1 MDEDPLIYQYIIL
14 AALLL
19 CSAFFSGSETA
30 IFSLNRLER
39 NSLLT
44 TPRKGLR
51 KKLSSLLAGQEKLL
65 ITILTGNTIV
75 NIFASGLG
83 ENIGAKLFG
92 GEAEF
97 ISIAAMTIILL
108 IIGELTPKRIA
119 VEHPKGFTRLAIYPL
134 TFFHTLFAPLRI
146 ILSGITKRV
155 LALYRGSQKD
165 ENEHKHTL
173 VLSTAELGLNQH
185 ILKHSEYRLFK
196 SYLLF
201 KEKQAK
207 SIMTPRNQLSTI
219 PGHTSI
225 KETLGLLKKQ
235 NLEHSFLL
243 LHEEDIDH
251 LSGWISLPDLLHY
264 KFSSDDRA
272 RPVSALAR
280 DFLVVPESKLLI
292 ELIVEMREESREV
305 VLLVDEYGGTA
316 GILWIK
322 NIIEDVLKAFYTP
335 YNKSFSDIQDHSIII
350 PGAMS
355 IEEFAE
361 FFGEKVD
368 TEAETAAG
376 LFIDLYGK
384 IPHPEARVEWGN
396 FDLMVASIE
405 AHTITEIMVTEKE
418 PDGDL

>member
-1 MDEDPLIYQYIIL
+1 MDENPLIYKYIIL
-14 AALLL
+14 GVLLL

-30 IFSLNRLER
+30 IFSLNRLDR
-39 NSLLT
+39 NSLLN
-44 TPRKGLR
+44 TPNKGLR
-51 KKLSSLLAGQEKLL
+51 HKLSMLLAGQEHLL

-92 GEAEF
+92 SEAEL
-97 ISIAAMTIILL
+97 ISIAVMTVVL
-108 IIGELTPKRIA
+108 IITGELTPKRIA
-119 VEHPKGFTRLAIYPL
+119 VEHPKGFTLLAVYPL
-134 TFFHTLFAPLRI
+134 SFFNMLFAPVRI
-146 ILSGITKRV
+146 ILNAITRKV
-155 LALYRGSQKD
+155 LALYRGSQSD
-165 ENEHKHTL
+165 ASEHKHAL
-173 VLSTAELGLNQH
+173 VLSTAELGLNQQ

-207 SIMTPRNQLSTI
+207 SIMTPRNQLNTI
-219 PGHTSI
+219 PGNTSI
-225 KETLGLLKKQ
+225 EKTLSFVKKQ
-235 NLEHSFLL
+235 SPKHTFLL

-251 LSGWISLPDLLHY
+251 LSGWISLADLLYY
-264 KFSSDDRA
+264 KFSSDDRS

-280 DFLVVPESKLLI
+280 DFLIVPESKLLI
-292 ELIVEMREESREV
+292 DLIVEMREKNREL

-322 NIIEDVLKAFYTP
+322 NIIEDVLKAFYAP
-335 YNKSFSDIQDHSIII
+335 YKKSFSDIEDTCAVI

-355 IEEFAE
+355 IDEFAE
-361 FFGEKVD
+361 FFGEEVE

-384 IPHPEARVEWGN
+384 IPHVEAEVRWGN
-396 FDLMVASIE
+396 FDLKVTSLE
-405 AHTITEIMVTEKE
+405 AHTITELLVTERE
-418 PDGDL
+418 ADGDT